1 MSDVALWGRGIIACV
16 FISGAD
22 AAVAALICLI
32 SDRKPAWDNTQAV
45 KVNGCVVCIVCKR
58 EKACVC
64 IYIYMM
70 YTHFLKTSA
79 LIVELQRF
87 FFSFL
92 FFSL

>member
-1 MSDVALWGRGIIACV
+1 MSDVALWGRGFIACV

-58 EKACVC
+58 EKVCV
-64 IYIYMM
+64 YIM
-70 YTHFLKTSA
+70 YTHFLKSSA
-79 LIVELQRF
+79 LIIELQRVFF
-87 FFSFL
+87 FFSL
-92 FFSL
+92 

>member
-22 AAVAALICLI
+22 AADAAVAALIGLI

-58 EKACVC
+58 EKVCVC
-64 IYIYMM
+64 IYDVYPLFKI
-70 YTHFLKTSA
+70 
-79 LIVELQRF
+79 I
-87 FFSFL
+87 SFNC
-92 FFSL
+92 